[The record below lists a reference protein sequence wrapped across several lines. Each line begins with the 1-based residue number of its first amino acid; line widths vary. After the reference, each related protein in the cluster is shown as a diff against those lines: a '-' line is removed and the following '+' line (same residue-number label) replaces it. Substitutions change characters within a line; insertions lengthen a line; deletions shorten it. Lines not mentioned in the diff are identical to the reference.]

1 MLTVALSLLF
11 GLIGFAALAQIYIS
25 VDAGM
30 RHGRQVLAELS
41 AGKHVRA
48 RQLRPA
54 RPTGRPAFAR
64 A

>member
-11 GLIGFAALAQIYIS
+11 GLMGFAALAQIYIS
-25 VDAGM
+25 VGAGM
-30 RHGRQVLAELS
+30 KHRRQVLAELA
-41 AGKHVRA
+41 AGKRFRA

-54 RPTGRPAFAR
+54 RPMGRPAFAR